1 MEIFTSDDLYNVDK
15 YPVTS
20 NIKKRYKQTE
30 EGQATMCEIMEKI
43 AKEEREEERERMGNL
58 ILILTQ
64 NNRTEDLIRVASDS
78 EYRKLLLDELV
89 PEDDA

>member
-1 MEIFTSDDLYNVDK
+1 
-15 YPVTS
+15 
-20 NIKKRYKQTE
+20 
-30 EGQATMCEIMEKI
+30 MCEIMEKI

-89 PEDDA
+89 PEDDERT

>member
-1 MEIFTSDDLYNVDK
+1 
-15 YPVTS
+15 
-20 NIKKRYKQTE
+20 
-30 EGQATMCEIMEKI
+30 MCEIMEKI
-43 AKEEREEERERMGNL
+43 AKEERERMGNL

-89 PEDDA
+89 PEDDE